1 MIKITDWANLFT
13 PPLQHASEIAEKII
27 FFMYDDG
34 KMWRKHCYSDN
45 IWNKP
50 AYHKLFHVQVI

>member
-1 MIKITDWANLFT
+1 MIKITDWANVFT
-13 PPLQHASEIAEKII
+13 PTLQHANEITEKII

-34 KMWRKHCYSDN
+34 KMGRKHCHSDN

-50 AYHKLFHVQVI
+50 AYHKSPNAQVI